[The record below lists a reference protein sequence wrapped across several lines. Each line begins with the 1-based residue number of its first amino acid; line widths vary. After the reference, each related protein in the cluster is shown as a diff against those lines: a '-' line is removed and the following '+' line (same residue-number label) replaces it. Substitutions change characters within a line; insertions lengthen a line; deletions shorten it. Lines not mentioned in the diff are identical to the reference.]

1 MSPTQETKC
10 AECPGSE
17 ARKAV
22 ESSLLREVDVYL
34 ARNRAASTRPQFE
47 FDPSDNLRGSIE
59 SEFGIT
65 DKQVV
70 TGLFLCAR
78 NRHLGICIMGSQ
90 EVSTS
95 TVYL

>member
-17 ARKAV
+17 ARK
-22 ESSLLREVDVYL
+22 ELDSSLLREVDVHL
-34 ARNRAASTRPQFE
+34 ARNRATSTRPQFE
-47 FDPSDNLRGSIE
+47 FDPSDDLRESIKN
-59 SEFGIT
+59 EFGIT

-90 EVSTS
+90 EVSTKP
-95 TVYL
+95 VYL